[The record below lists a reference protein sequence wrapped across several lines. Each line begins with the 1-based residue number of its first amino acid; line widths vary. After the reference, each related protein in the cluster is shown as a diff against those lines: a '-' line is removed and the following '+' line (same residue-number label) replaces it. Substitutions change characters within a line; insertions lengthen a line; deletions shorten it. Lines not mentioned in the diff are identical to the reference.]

1 MSKQYNGK
9 LKVPHRTTVTKY
21 NNHTSQILLTIA
33 SPKPII
39 EYRKSWVEVQ
49 QQLTSTK
56 ARCIMFMNYVLEVSV
71 EYLQQGITSYEDFN
85 LLLCVLALEH
95 LTP

>member
-1 MSKQYNGK
+1 
-9 LKVPHRTTVTKY
+9 
-21 NNHTSQILLTIA
+21 
-33 SPKPII
+33 
-39 EYRKSWVEVQ
+39 
-49 QQLTSTK
+49 
-56 ARCIMFMNYVLEVSV
+56 MFMNYVLEVSV